1 RNSLRLIHQ
10 VLAHLDANFTSA
22 PEYLVLHE
30 DQPTNDFASLL
41 DTLNSPESYIHSR
54 PNVYTGV
61 ISKSF
66 YERLVPSAS
75 IDIFVSYIST
85 HWLSKVPTPL
95 PGSLVF
101 INDPDC
107 KANASPEVVD
117 AWRKGAHG
125 DLVTFLRHRATELVD
140 NGSLCLTLVSDD
152 EKKLSLEYI
161 GVVTRSLE
169 DMVASGLLS
178 SGSLARMAMS
188 FYLRTTEE
196 FLAAAADVPELEVH
210 EYQHVP
216 LNCRFD
222 TVSGAVNFLSSM
234 MKPCLESSMTE
245 EEKADPRVRDG
256 FIECMTNQFGKVVGD
271 RTTPFYQDFTI
282 SGAMEDDGAYNK
294 AAICQM
300 DLVDKTTESPKVN
313 YCIVDLGASQGRNS
327 LQLIRHVL
335 KHLEPSLP
343 NEKRHE
349 FFITPPTTAAS
360 VDIFV
365 SYISTHWLSK
375 IPVPLPGPSV
385 FCHDPEC
392 QANVSLNVLDAW
404 RRVAHE
410 DLVGFLR
417 LRGTELV
424 DHGALCMTFASNNG
438 DLDVLEYFSVVN
450 GGLRDMV
457 AMGAL
462 SSGSLDRIEVSSVL
476 RTTEE
481 FMEAAAEVRELEL
494 HEFQHVT
501 LDFNFDNASGA
512 VDFFAS

>member
-1 RNSLRLIHQ
+1 MCISLLYDNTSLLLELLVPRGKVLDVRRTVTSSASIIPSEVGDTILFHNTQGRNSLRLIHQ

-282 SGAMEDDGAYNK
+282 SYFYA
-294 AAICQM
+294 
-300 DLVDKTTESPKVN
+300 
-313 YCIVDLGASQGRNS
+313 
-327 LQLIRHVL
+327 
-335 KHLEPSLP
+335 HLSRRP
-343 NEKRHE
+343 RQ
-349 FFITPPTTAAS
+349 
-360 VDIFV
+360 
-365 SYISTHWLSK
+365 TH
-375 IPVPLPGPSV
+375 P
-385 FCHDPEC
+385 
-392 QANVSLNVLDAW
+392 
-404 RRVAHE
+404 
-410 DLVGFLR
+410 
-417 LRGTELV
+417 
-424 DHGALCMTFASNNG
+424 
-438 DLDVLEYFSVVN
+438 
-450 GGLRDMV
+450 
-457 AMGAL
+457 
-462 SSGSLDRIEVSSVL
+462 
-476 RTTEE
+476 
-481 FMEAAAEVRELEL
+481 
-494 HEFQHVT
+494 
-501 LDFNFDNASGA
+501 
-512 VDFFAS
+512 